1 MLRFFTAVAVASG
14 LAIAAASPVLA
25 QKGNTNSNGV
35 NAIDRDKGL
44 GRAQDR
50 NVAQTPARV
59 NPNSNGV
66 NAIDRDK
73 GPARAGDRNDKR

>member
-35 NAIDRDKGL
+35 NTIDRDKGL

-50 NVAQTPARV
+50 NEAQTPNR
-59 NPNSNGV
+59 NSNGV